1 MKNPQS
7 ELSMDKKRK
16 IDDYVPETEA
26 ETETETEAETE
37 AEPYDELAACLTE
50 DFPQE
55 SKEINYGSFFF
66 RKDIIERFDNDI
78 KTLSLGTTTLL
89 NKYKLYNSDDL
100 INFISQCPGSYTR
113 SMETTDRFS
122 SYRNIFLNKIKQELA
137 LMCADISESYGK
149 QAITRALGGDIMN
162 YDMVVLA
169 DPNIMEDTRL
179 HTVRVDDPAQGSEWF
194 KRRKRMMTFEEF
206 SKYKLDSIIGFV
218 IVEKGMCKRYANAY
232 GINLIC
238 SRSGV
243 ESGIGSLLM
252 GLYLYTIVSHP
263 KELSSSAVI
272 NYQSG
277 KAFINYQL
285 IEIPDEISYQ
295 KPLFSTS
302 DELIPLQHIGILE
315 LAGSYLNAAG
325 LCLYEKFGFRYEP
338 LLLKQDCFLDI
349 ENLPMILS
357 FSSNPKYKPYW
368 KNNIEQIKQILIKI
382 SIGYKNPDGTS
393 YDVPLS
399 GRSKVC
405 GLRDRN
411 AQKLYGYLRNLYIF
425 EINRRQSISE
435 DPDEDYYKLYM
446 RFKQIESENKVFMT
460 DILSGLMNAIL
471 TDRQEI
477 SLDARDGKKI
487 SINLSEL
494 YPLINHASGGKK
506 MRPKHKTYK
515 NKRFKKMTYR
525 RYKKKTRKHKKTY
538 KNK

>member
-1 MKNPQS
+1 MENPQS
-7 ELSMDKKRK
+7 ESSIHKKRK
-16 IDDYVPETEA
+16 FDDYATETDTDID
-26 ETETETEAETE
+26 TETETDT
-37 AEPYDELAACLTE
+37 YDELPSCLTE
-50 DFPQE
+50 DVPQE
-55 SKEINYGSFFF
+55 SKEINYGSLFF
-66 RKDIIERFDNDI
+66 RKDIIERFNDDI
-78 KTLSLGTTTLL
+78 KITSLGSNTLL

-113 SMETTDRFS
+113 GMETTDRFS

-137 LMCADISESYGK
+137 LMCTDISESYGE
-149 QAITRALGGDIMN
+149 QAMRRALGGDAMN

-179 HTVRVDDPAQGSEWF
+179 HTVRIDDSAQRDEWL
-194 KRRKRMMTFEEF
+194 KRKRMMTFEEF
-206 SKYKLDSIIGFV
+206 SKYKLDSIIGFI
-218 IVEKGMCKRYANAY
+218 IVEKGMCKRYGNAY

-243 ESGIGSLLM
+243 ETGIGSLLI

-263 KELSSSAVI
+263 KELSSTTLVA
-272 NYQSG
+272 YPSG
-277 KAFINYQL
+277 KAFINYEL
-285 IEIPDEISYQ
+285 IEIPDEVSYQ
-295 KPLFSTS
+295 KPVFSTS
-302 DELIPLQHIGILE
+302 EPLIPVQHIGILE

-338 LLLKQDCFLDI
+338 LLLKQDCFSDI

-411 AQKLYGYLRNLYIF
+411 AQKLYGYLRNLYTF

-446 RFKQIESENKVFMT
+446 RFKEIELENKIFMT

-471 TDRQEI
+471 TNRQEV
-477 SLDARDGKKI
+477 SLDTRDGKKF
-487 SINLSEL
+487 SVNLSDL

-506 MRPKHKTYK
+506 MRTKNKTYK
-515 NKRFKKMTYR
+515 PRHFKKKITR
-525 RYKKKTRKHKKTY
+525 RHKNKSKKNKKTY